1 MPAERIEWALPLT
14 TAKEMRCKSHSHYLG
29 SRLSQAAIRP
39 ISLINCKER
48 GPITPEVSTAKGEK
62 MNLSERESYLAT
74 LETSAEAA
82 AEPGA
87 IADDTRLLEEK
98 VQVQVA
104 SQIRDLPDL
113 KGKRVM
119 LSGRL
124 PSPLSTQQVQVGT
137 ENLQLRDLF

>member
-1 MPAERIEWALPLT
+1 
-14 TAKEMRCKSHSHYLG
+14 
-29 SRLSQAAIRP
+29 
-39 ISLINCKER
+39 
-48 GPITPEVSTAKGEK
+48 

-74 LETSAEAA
+74 LEISAEAA

-87 IADDTRLLEEK
+87 IAEDTRLLEEK

-113 KGKRVM
+113 KGKRVV

-137 ENLQLRDLF
+137 ENL